1 MTQIH
6 DFELDVRRHS
16 DGSIDFDHYRSRATA
31 LRGAAL
37 RDASTLRSTF
47 KFIMILAVAIGGV
60 VLVAN
65 APSIVRGAWSRST
78 SRRPQPTSLRFRA
91 HRGPSDIGN
100 LFPASA
106 SDGAGDRRARSI
118 HRGNHNG

>member
-16 DGSIDFDHYRSRATA
+16 DGSIDFDHYRSRAAA

-47 KFIMILAVAIGGV
+47 KLIMVLAVAMTGV

-65 APSIVRGAWSRST
+65 SPAPVIEASCRDCTRSLV
-78 SRRPQPTSLRFRA
+78 PVDEPPTSTHIASFPRPSRA
-91 HRGPSDIGN
+91 E
-100 LFPASA
+100 
-106 SDGAGDRRARSI
+106 
-118 HRGNHNG
+118 

>member
-16 DGSIDFDHYRSRATA
+16 NGSIDFDHYRIRAAA
-31 LRGAAL
+31 LRGVAL

-47 KFIMILAVAIGGV
+47 KVITILAAAISGA

-65 APSIVRGAWSRST
+65 APAPVIEAFCHHCTRSLVPADEPPAATHVASFPRT
-78 SRRPQPTSLRFRA
+78 SRA
-91 HRGPSDIGN
+91 E
-100 LFPASA
+100 
-106 SDGAGDRRARSI
+106 
-118 HRGNHNG
+118 

>member
-1 MTQIH
+1 MTQVR
-6 DFELDVRRHS
+6 DFELEVHRHN

-47 KFIMILAVAIGGV
+47 KFITISAVVITGV

-65 APSIVRGAWSRST
+65 SPAPVVEAACRHCTRSLVPIDEPPAATHIASFPRT
-78 SRRPQPTSLRFRA
+78 SRA
-91 HRGPSDIGN
+91 E
-100 LFPASA
+100 
-106 SDGAGDRRARSI
+106 
-118 HRGNHNG
+118 

>member
-16 DGSIDFDHYRSRATA
+16 DGSIDFDHYRSRAA
-31 LRGAAL
+31 SLRGAAL

-47 KFIMILAVAIGGV
+47 KLIMVLAVAITGV

-65 APSIVRGAWSRST
+65 APAPVIEASCRECTRSLVPVDEPPTSTHIASFPRT
-78 SRRPQPTSLRFRA
+78 SRA
-91 HRGPSDIGN
+91 E
-100 LFPASA
+100 
-106 SDGAGDRRARSI
+106 
-118 HRGNHNG
+118 

>member
-6 DFELDVRRHS
+6 DFELEVRRHS

-65 APSIVRGAWSRST
+65 APSPVIEAACRHCTRSLVPVDEPPASTHIAAFPRT
-78 SRRPQPTSLRFRA
+78 SRA
-91 HRGPSDIGN
+91 E
-100 LFPASA
+100 
-106 SDGAGDRRARSI
+106 
-118 HRGNHNG
+118 

>member
-16 DGSIDFDHYRSRATA
+16 DGSIDFDHYRSRAAA

-47 KFIMILAVAIGGV
+47 KFVTILAMAITGV

-65 APSIVRGAWSRST
+65 VPAPVIEASCRHCTRSLVPVDEPPAATHIASFPRSSR
-78 SRRPQPTSLRFRA
+78 A
-91 HRGPSDIGN
+91 E
-100 LFPASA
+100 
-106 SDGAGDRRARSI
+106 
-118 HRGNHNG
+118 

>member
-16 DGSIDFDHYRSRATA
+16 DGSIDFDHYRSRAAA

-47 KFIMILAVAIGGV
+47 KLIMVLTVAMTGV

-65 APSIVRGAWSRST
+65 SPAPVIEASCRHCTRSLVPVDEPPTSTHIASFPHT
-78 SRRPQPTSLRFRA
+78 SRA
-91 HRGPSDIGN
+91 E
-100 LFPASA
+100 
-106 SDGAGDRRARSI
+106 
-118 HRGNHNG
+118 

>member
-16 DGSIDFDHYRSRATA
+16 DGSIDFDHYRSRAAA

-47 KFIMILAVAIGGV
+47 KLIMVLAVAITGV
-60 VLVAN
+60 VVVAN
-65 APSIVRGAWSRST
+65 VPAPVIEAACRHCTRSLVPVDEPPTSTHIASFPRT
-78 SRRPQPTSLRFRA
+78 SRA
-91 HRGPSDIGN
+91 E
-100 LFPASA
+100 
-106 SDGAGDRRARSI
+106 
-118 HRGNHNG
+118 

>member
-6 DFELDVRRHS
+6 DFELDVHRHS

-37 RDASTLRSTF
+37 RDATALRSTF
-47 KFIMILAVAIGGV
+47 KFIMVLAMVVTGV

-65 APSIVRGAWSRST
+65 SPAPVVEAACRHCTRSLAPVDEPPAATHIASFPRT
-78 SRRPQPTSLRFRA
+78 SRA
-91 HRGPSDIGN
+91 E
-100 LFPASA
+100 
-106 SDGAGDRRARSI
+106 
-118 HRGNHNG
+118 

>member
-16 DGSIDFDHYRSRATA
+16 DGSIDFDHYRSRAAA

-47 KFIMILAVAIGGV
+47 KLIMVVAVAITGV
-60 VLVAN
+60 VVVAN
-65 APSIVRGAWSRST
+65 APTPVIEASCRHCTRSLVPVDEPPTATHIASFPRT
-78 SRRPQPTSLRFRA
+78 SRA
-91 HRGPSDIGN
+91 E
-100 LFPASA
+100 
-106 SDGAGDRRARSI
+106 
-118 HRGNHNG
+118 